1 MPRRARQ
8 LAESEIYHVMLRGLN
23 RDAIFLEQEDCER
36 FLDALRA
43 AKELS
48 GCLVFAYC
56 LMPNHVH
63 LVLRAGREPI
73 GSVVK
78 RLGVR
83 YAAWFN
89 RKYGRVGHLFQ
100 DRFRSIPV
108 EDDAYL
114 VTLLRYVWSN
124 PVKAGLTE
132 CAEDYRWSSRQ
143 LLGRGSLLVDEGPLR
158 KLLGDQGLVD
168 AASSA
173 AVADEWLPSPDP
185 ADRPSDRE
193 VAELLRRACGAD
205 GPTAFRTLPPALRQR
220 AIRELRT
227 RSVSYSQIARVT
239 GMSST
244 SVRRAQLMAVAEQG

>member
-8 LAESEIYHVMLRGLN
+8 LAESDIYHVMLRGLN
-23 RDAIFLEQEDCER
+23 RDAIFLEDEDHER
-36 FLDALRA
+36 FLQALRA

-63 LVLRAGREPI
+63 LILRAGHEPL
-73 GSVVK
+73 GAAVK

-100 DRFRSIPV
+100 DRFRSVPV

-124 PVKAGLTE
+124 PVKAGLADR
-132 CAEDYRWSSRQ
+132 AEDYRWSSRH
-143 LLGRGSLLVDEGPLR
+143 LLGRSSVLVDEAQLR
-158 KLLGDQGLVD
+158 GLLGEQGLAD
-168 AASSA
+168 AARRPPKL
-173 AVADEWLPSPDP
+173 DDWLPSPDP
-185 ADRPSDRE
+185 IDRPSDDE
-193 VAELLRRACGAD
+193 VTELLLRSCGAD
-205 GPTAFRTLPPALRQR
+205 GQAQFRALPPAVQQR

-227 RSVSYSQIARVT
+227 RSISYSQIARVT

-244 SVRRAQLMAVAEQG
+244 SVRRAQVVAVATPG